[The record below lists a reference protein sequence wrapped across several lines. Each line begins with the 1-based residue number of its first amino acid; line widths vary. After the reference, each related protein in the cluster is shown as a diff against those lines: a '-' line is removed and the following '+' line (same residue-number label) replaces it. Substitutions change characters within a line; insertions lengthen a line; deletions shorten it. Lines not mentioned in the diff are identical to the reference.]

1 MTWRV
6 VDIESADLRLSLR
19 DNSLCV
25 LREREELDR
34 IPLADLASVLIHAE
48 QAVLTRHLIAALA
61 TEGIPLVVCNEK
73 HLPAAISL
81 PYEGHHRLAQ
91 RAKQQVSLSLP
102 RQKNLWQSI
111 VRQKIL
117 QQARLLEYLAK
128 QQRTSNNGKRSV
140 KESAEALRALA
151 QAVRSGDPENREAQ
165 AAVLYW
171 RTLMGEKFRRN
182 VAAKGINAHL
192 NYGYTVVRSCVARA
206 VVGVGLLPCFGIHHS
221 NTLNAFQLVDDVI
234 EPYRPFV
241 DRLVHAEQSA
251 WSGDVLPD
259 AKAMLTGLLQ
269 TEVVFEEEEVSLAH
283 AIRLTAQSLA
293 RSVSDK
299 TARILYPTFREE
311 SNA

>member
-6 VDIESADLRLSLR
+6 VDIGSPDLRLSLS

-34 IPLADLASVLIHAE
+34 IPLADLASVLVHAE
-48 QAVLTRHLIAALA
+48 QAILTRHLISALA
-61 TEGIPLVVCNEK
+61 VEGIPLVVCNEK
-73 HLPAAISL
+73 HLPTAISL

-91 RAKQQVSLSLP
+91 RAKQQVSLNLP
-102 RQKNLWQSI
+102 KQKSLWQAI

-117 QQARLLEYLAK
+117 QQARLLADIAK
-128 QQRTSNNGKRSV
+128 QQQASEDVRRSV
-140 KESAEALRALA
+140 KEKAEALRALA

-171 RTLMGEKFRRN
+171 RALMGKKFRRN
-182 VAAKGINAHL
+182 VAEKGINAHL

-206 VVGVGLLPCFGIHHS
+206 VVGVGLLPCFGIHHR

-251 WSGDVLPD
+251 WSGDVLPA
-259 AKAMLTGLLQ
+259 AKAMLTNLLL
-269 TEVVFEEEEVSLAH
+269 TEVAFEGEEVSLAH
-283 AIRLTAQSLA
+283 AIRSTAQSLA

-311 SNA
+311 SN